1 MTDQAITARDVTP
14 SVDELTVLARRLRI
28 VRDDEAV
35 PADVLDLLRRQFI
48 DTHQAMRLRAAG
60 ASAATARN

>member
-1 MTDQAITARDVTP
+1 MSEQALSARDVTP

-28 VRDDEAV
+28 VRDDESV

-48 DTHQAMRLRAAG
+48 DTHQAMRLRAGG
-60 ASAATARN
+60 APSITARN